1 MSKGRVWNRGKHDGT
16 GLSRKKSVDQEV
28 NASTETET
36 NEASNEL
43 SNSRIDTVKPMNR
56 TNWVTRPA
64 RVINKD
70 SKDKQ

>member
-16 GLSRKKSVDQEV
+16 GLSRKKPVEQAGSE
-28 NASTETET
+28 ATETEQA
-36 NEASNEL
+36 EPSNDL
-43 SNSRIDTVKPMNR
+43 SNSRIETVKPMNR
-56 TNWVTRPA
+56 TNWVTRPK